1 MFHAVCTATAE
12 TARLGKRLLFRRF
25 KVGVIIASKGGRA
38 ERENE
43 PQYLSGTARPGDAPN
58 RVNISPGRVS
68 SRLSCIVGYGPG
80 ERCLGAVRV
89 APGPAGKTGVNRMGS
104 GVQGSGR
111 EAQFFNE
118 IRLIFN

>member
-12 TARLGKRLLFRRF
+12 PARLGKRLLFRRF

-58 RVNISPGRVS
+58 RVNSHRAGSPQGCPVLWGTDRVS
-68 SRLSCIVGYGPG
+68 
-80 ERCLGAVRV
+80 GAWGRS
-89 APGPAGKTGVNRMGS
+89 GWLQAGR
-104 GVQGSGR
+104 
-111 EAQFFNE
+111 
-118 IRLIFN
+118 